1 MIPCPVCNNQN
12 HHLSVTCSTCGSYI
26 QTTIDNLDLFTTAWN
41 ILEKPKKTFHRVAI
55 AKHKNYGLVLSAVA
69 GIAIVYFIFWCIK
82 AADYTQSLLNFLI
95 AGFVIGPVIGIF
107 SVLIFSLLMMA
118 IVKLSRVKINFRST
132 FAVVAYS
139 LVPIVISVIII
150 LPIEIMTFGLFF
162 FSSNPPPYEL
172 KPVSYFTLISL
183 DSILG
188 LWSLILIWIGVKKIT
203 DKGWVYS
210 LIISLI
216 AMLLYSVIMVGII
229 YYLLSKI

>member
-41 ILEKPKKTFHRVAI
+41 ILEKPKKTFHRIAI
-55 AKHKNYGLVLSAVA
+55 AKHKNYGILLSAVA
-69 GIAIVYFIFWCIK
+69 GIAIVYFVFWCIK
-82 AADYTQSLLNFLI
+82 AADYTQSLLNFLV
-95 AGFVIGPVIGIF
+95 AGFVMGPLTGII
-107 SVLIFSLLMMA
+107 SVLIFSLLMMS
-118 IVKLSRVKINFRST
+118 IVKLSRVKIKFRST

-162 FSSNPPPYEL
+162 FSSNPPPSEL
-172 KPVSYFTLISL
+172 KPVSYFTLITL
-183 DSILG
+183 DGILG
-188 LWSLILIWIGVKKIT
+188 FWSLILILVGVKKIT
-203 DKGWVYS
+203 DKSWVYS

-216 AMLLYSVIMVGII
+216 ALLLYSTIIVGMI